1 MNVRQTRPDFL
12 TSQEPQVRRCPI
24 WYILYLFYF
33 HVIYCYYWR
42 YSDVP
47 RAKVRPPLELVTWQ
61 VSLSREREYAA
72 QYLSYI
78 EPSLHDGLSPISR
91 EEEGT
96 AAITKPS
103 PAVVF
108 DIII

>member
-1 MNVRQTRPDFL
+1 MLSIVIIDAIV
-12 TSQEPQVRRCPI
+12 TSIVQKCD
-24 WYILYLFYF
+24 L
-33 HVIYCYYWR
+33 
-42 YSDVP
+42 
-47 RAKVRPPLELVTWQ
+47 PLELVTWQ

-91 EEEGT
+91 AEEGT

>member
-1 MNVRQTRPDFL
+1 ML
-12 TSQEPQVRRCPI
+12 TIDAVDAIVTSIVQKC
-24 WYILYLFYF
+24 
-33 HVIYCYYWR
+33 
-42 YSDVP
+42 D
-47 RAKVRPPLELVTWQ
+47 PPLELVTWQ

-91 EEEGT
+91 AEEGT
-96 AAITKPS
+96 AGITKPS

>member
-12 TSQEPQVRRCPI
+12 TSQEPQIRCCPI
-24 WYILYLFYF
+24 WSILSYF
-33 HVIYCYYWR
+33 TFMLSIVIIDAIVTFLVQKC
-42 YSDVP
+42 D
-47 RAKVRPPLELVTWQ
+47 PPLELVTWQ

-91 EEEGT
+91 ELKKAPQG
-96 AAITKPS
+96 
-103 PAVVF
+103 
-108 DIII
+108 